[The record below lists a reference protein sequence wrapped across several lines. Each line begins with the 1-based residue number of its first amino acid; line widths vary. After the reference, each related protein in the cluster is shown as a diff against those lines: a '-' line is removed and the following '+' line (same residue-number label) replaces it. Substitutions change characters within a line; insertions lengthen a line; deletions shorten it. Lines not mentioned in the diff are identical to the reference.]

1 MKWRPAFTR
10 KRIQSSDNED
20 DPISWE
26 KNRGTDSEDTRM
38 FNKDLKLK
46 NRQTEINNITADM
59 KNILE
64 GIKSRINEA

>member
-1 MKWRPAFTR
+1 
-10 KRIQSSDNED
+10 
-20 DPISWE
+20 
-26 KNRGTDSEDTRM
+26 M